1 MSIESKRQQL
11 IKWVRRYPLIALSV
25 LAIAYL
31 LGAFSSSDD
40 SFVPQQVVITGLY
53 LFVGIVPLGF
63 IIAFVVI
70 GSLADAQS
78 VKNREKSS
86 NLNYQDA
93 FELPSEIMHGYKLAL
108 ITGQSPSLTGLT
120 GDKYS
125 SDAQAVCTT
134 NSAHIPPVAECE
146 CGFYAYKELADAQF
160 EKSINP
166 GAFLLDVDLFGLGFT
181 YKNGFRAETQVVNR
195 LIKDKRCMRCKT
207 LPAKVFVSTYKL
219 SYTNTAWW
227 QWQIRCLVC
236 SSSFKEKDKLSIE
249 QMAEHL
255 ALKII

>member
-31 LGAFSSSDD
+31 LGGFSSSDD
-40 SFVPQQVVITGLY
+40 SLVPQQVVITGLY

-86 NLNYQDA
+86 NLNYLDA

-108 ITGQSPSLTGLT
+108 ITGQAPSLTGLT
-120 GDKYS
+120 GDKYA
-125 SDAQAVCTT
+125 SDVW
-134 NSAHIPPVAECE
+134 
-146 CGFYAYKELADAQF
+146 
-160 EKSINP
+160 
-166 GAFLLDVDLFGLGFT
+166 FGL
-181 YKNGFRAETQVVNR
+181 Y
-195 LIKDKRCMRCKT
+195 L
-207 LPAKVFVSTYKL
+207 
-219 SYTNTAWW
+219 
-227 QWQIRCLVC
+227 
-236 SSSFKEKDKLSIE
+236 
-249 QMAEHL
+249 
-255 ALKII
+255 

>member
-1 MSIESKRQQL
+1 MSIESKRQKL

-40 SFVPQQVVITGLY
+40 SLVPQQVVITGLY

-78 VKNREKSS
+78 IKNKEKSS
-86 NLNYQDA
+86 NLNYADA
-93 FELPSEIMHGYKLAL
+93 FELPSEIMQGYKLAL

-134 NSAHIPPVAECE
+134 NSEHIPPVAECE

-249 QMAEHL
+249 QMAQHL

>member
-1 MSIESKRQQL
+1 MGVESKRQFL
-11 IKWVRRYPLIALSV
+11 IKWVRKYPLIALSV

-31 LGAFSSSDD
+31 LGGFSSNED
-40 SFVPQQVVITGLY
+40 SFVPQQLVITGLY

-78 VKNREKSS
+78 IRNRQKSG

-108 ITGQSPSLTGLT
+108 ITDRPPTLTGLT
-120 GDKYS
+120 GDKYL

-134 NSAHIPPVAECE
+134 NSEHIPPVAECE

-249 QMAEHL
+249 QMAKHL